1 MNLTMNQCSTDKQMN
16 TQQAQALKSFLSKQ
30 ITSLEKRIHST
41 KGYVTTYYDIC
52 DKDKPETDYYFKTM
66 NRGKDLLR
74 EYRKERNTLAEIQ
87 KVVKKLA
94 K

>member
-1 MNLTMNQCSTDKQMN
+1 MN

-30 ITSLEKRIHST
+30 ITNLEKQIVSV
-41 KGYVTTYYDIC
+41 KGYVTAYYDIC
-52 DKDKPETDYYFKTM
+52 DKDDPETDYYFKTM
-66 NRGKDLLR
+66 NQGKDLLR
-74 EYRKERNTLAEIQ
+74 AYRKERNTLAEIQ